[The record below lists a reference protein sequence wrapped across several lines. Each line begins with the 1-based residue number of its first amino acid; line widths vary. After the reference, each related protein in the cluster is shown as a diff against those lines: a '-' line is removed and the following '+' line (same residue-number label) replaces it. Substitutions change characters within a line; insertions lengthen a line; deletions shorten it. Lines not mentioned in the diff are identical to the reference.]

1 MMEIDKGR
9 PSGQAL
15 KEKMPFKGGLRSR
28 VQDTWLGRNWST
40 VLILVAIILIA
51 LFVRSYFGYATAVDN
66 GFLVGGGS
74 DSYYHQRVI
83 EYVQETGSH
92 LVNDPLLNY
101 PLGMRN
107 ARPPL
112 FDWSVAVTGQL
123 LSGVTG
129 MDISSATG
137 YALLSSTAIW
147 GALTCIP
154 VFMITRAAFGNRA
167 GLLAA
172 LLLAIMPGHVQRSV
186 FANADH
192 DAMILFFVVFAFY
205 FLLRALMSI
214 RGTKWV
220 ENWKSASSV
229 RQGIKSYLGMN
240 HRSLIYALLGGVC
253 VATVAMIWT
262 GFTYVLV
269 IILVYLLVQVLI
281 NRFRN
286 VDSMGELMVVGVM
299 LASAFAI
306 MAPLYW
312 QMDYWNQ
319 WFDVPFYLFLGS
331 MVIGALFTVSRD
343 YPWTLAIPMVVAF
356 VAVALIAVFFIS
368 PNLFEAII
376 SGQGYLVKSKLY
388 STISEAQAPGFSNL
402 ALSFGAVTFWL
413 AIIGLVWAAV
423 KVPKNPSPHFIFV
436 VVWMGVSMYMAASA
450 QRFMFN
456 AAPAFAMAAGWI
468 LALIIAAIK
477 FEEVSRALSG
487 FRSNPLAT
495 LRKAFKLRHVA
506 GALFLAFLI
515 VAPNVWTAVDAG
527 IPSETKRGLDKQIYD
542 VMPSFLRPGNYNT
555 ATGSFW
561 YLGAFTYSLPLPST
575 YWPTAWR
582 WFSQQDSGVEEADR
596 PAFLSWW
603 DYGFEAI
610 QQGKHPT
617 VADNFQNGY
626 QFAGSF
632 ITAGSEEDAVALM
645 IIRLLEGTGVTDEI
659 AAVMNSHGVDAGKVK
674 EIMNNPSAYI
684 DEVKNNPDVYGPYD
698 NDLSA
703 QNAKYA
709 AARVELQDAGLEGLV
724 DIYSKVREVSG
735 KDIGYF
741 AVDGRLFPFSA
752 SFNNIFY
759 APATLSD
766 RVIDP
771 YTNAPVDYYEIK
783 AVTSTGLLKSVQ
795 DLTPRDMV
803 LYYTIVYKDAFY
815 KTMLYRAMMGYGP
828 SDVGKNGQGIPGIS
842 GSLADMDPMPAWN
855 LTHFK
860 QVYRTAYYSPLN
872 STEAA
877 QHPESWYAISYEEAL
892 QRQKD
897 IEAGIDHG
905 TVDLSASTL
914 TSGVVFIQYYDGAI
928 LRGQATS
935 SDGTPLS
942 GIYVTAVDELGI
954 PHHTVQTDE
963 DGNYELILPFGDIKV
978 VYSAGTLNKQTQVA
992 TIIHTEEYNV
1002 TYNQAMRK
1010 DPDYTFDGDIE
1021 LDVSI
1026 VSGRVYWDNDG
1037 DNIYDPDVDE
1047 VMDNATVVLEN
1058 PESGFRQEVATNA
1071 TGEYRIIALR
1081 DEGSYI
1087 YGVLDGHSF
1096 LNRTISMNE
1105 YGDTRWDIP
1114 IRPSSISGTVEF
1126 ESGGPAPSVDLSL
1139 KDEASGEARRVTTD
1153 ESGQFEFDKL
1163 LPGNYTLGP
1172 ADGNFTMDSQEFILD
1187 VGDVETVT
1195 LTLRDATRII
1205 GSVTLGGEGQG
1216 NVTVSFLS
1224 EHRDEPIT
1232 ATTDENGEY
1241 EVTLPN
1247 GNYTAYVLTS
1257 SDGTDYVA
1265 MQHFEADGTLQTIDL
1280 DLEEA
1285 AVVSGKVK
1293 GNDAVSDAI
1302 VIFTASSGSSVRTT
1316 ADENGEYKLFLL
1328 PGTYS
1333 ICSAGSGMAFWD
1345 DIDIEGSGV
1354 YDLQLGE
1361 AASLKGTV
1369 YRDADGNRYPNSG
1382 EAIAGALLTV
1392 TTDAGRTISFL
1403 TDSSGKYDIILPKGS
1418 DYRLTISKSGYAAA
1432 ERTLEGFAG
1441 KTENVDL
1448 VAFNQTAR
1456 GTVEGSD
1463 NASLDGYEIVFE
1475 DAGGGASDAT
1485 ATISGDE
1492 FEVSL
1497 SPGNYRVIIETVEEG
1512 YRYVYNGTLT
1522 VPVGRA
1528 PADLEII
1535 AQLEVKVEVELQVDE
1550 IGEGTIRF
1558 VEPDEGVDVE
1568 IDASEDSVYLVP
1580 GSYTIYALIK
1590 DGNTY
1595 YADLTFA
1602 TVDTAIGGP
1611 VTITPEIAN
1620 ILQGEILDENGD
1632 ALRGTSKVTIAAGAN
1647 IELPVT
1653 TNSNGEYQVYLPD
1666 GTYTVSAEQ
1675 AMKKVI
1681 DEVTRYVIYTG
1692 SETVNMAG
1700 TNDLDIPTTWDYDN
1714 VTVSGELDSSLTWLH
1729 FQALSETAIDANAVI
1744 AGNGYT
1750 VNLAPGTYA
1759 VYGTDNASRVVLT
1772 TITVGP
1778 SDDVTLDLTTV
1789 SGHRI
1794 SGTVTFEGDPVEGA
1808 EVSFLGVAGF
1818 TITTDGSGGY
1828 SAVLPSGVY
1837 QIVAVSTVV
1846 GENNVRETRAASIER
1861 ALSGTVD
1868 DADLALELQYI
1879 GYVEL
1884 SWDRVVK
1891 EVKAG
1896 EQVEYEIEISNVG
1909 NVDDTYVISS
1919 TSPWGVTISESRV
1932 TLSSGESKTVTVTI
1946 TTPSDAKVSHP
1957 QIIIKAESAN
1967 TKASAILKLDVNI
1980 TAVYGMEARPGPA
1993 QVDGTEFVSLPIV
2006 LENTGNA
2013 DDRYTLIISD
2023 EAADALREQ
2032 GWSVSIPGRSSLTK
2046 EVSVSAGKSATVSL
2060 RLEKIRDDADS
2071 NPTLTYEVTS
2081 EHMDD
2086 DFEGNVQIEQL
2097 KLGEVSLD
2105 TSGQGAKIGA
2115 PQVPAITWVLLALIA
2130 VLAAVLVIL
2139 RVNKGVFG
2147 RRRKR

>member
-299 LASAFAI
+299 LASAFALI
-306 MAPLYW
+306 APLYW
-312 QMDYWNQ
+312 QMNYWSQ

-331 MVIGALFTVSRD
+331 MVIGGLFTVSRD
-343 YPWTLAIPMVVAF
+343 YPWTLTIPVVVAI
-356 VAVALIAVFFIS
+356 VAVALIAVYLIS
-368 PNLFEAII
+368 PSLFDAIV

-388 STISEAQAPGFSNL
+388 STIAEAQAPGFSNL

-506 GALFLAFLI
+506 GALFLALLI

-992 TIIHTEEYNV
+992 SFITEKPYNIS
-1002 TYNQAMRK
+1002 YAQAMRK
-1010 DPDYTFDGDIE
+1010 ASYTLNGDLE

-1026 VSGRVYWDNDG
+1026 VSGRVYWDENG
-1037 DNIYDPDVDE
+1037 NGIYDPTDE
-1047 VMDNATVVLEN
+1047 AIENATVVLEN
-1058 PESGFRQEVATNA
+1058 PDTKFKQEVTTNA
-1071 TGEYRIIALR
+1071 TGEYRFIALR

-1087 YGVLDGHSF
+1087 YAVLDGHPF
-1096 LNRTISMNE
+1096 GNRTISLYE
-1105 YGDTRWDIP
+1105 YGDTTLDIP
-1114 IRPSSISGTVEF
+1114 VRPSSISGRVEF

-1205 GSVTLGGEGQG
+1205 GSVTLDGKGQG

-1257 SDGTDYVA
+1257 SNGTDYVA

-1333 ICSAGSGMAFWD
+1333 IYSAGSGMAFWG
-1345 DIDIEGSGV
+1345 DIDIGGIDV

-1369 YRDADGNRYPNSG
+1369 YRDADGNRYPNSR

-1392 TTDAGRTISFL
+1392 TTDGRTISFL

-1441 KTENVDL
+1441 KTENINM
-1448 VAFNQTAR
+1448 VALNQTVS
-1456 GTVEGSD
+1456 GTVTGQD
-1463 NASLDGYEIVFE
+1463 GGLLDGIIEFN
-1475 DAGGGASDAT
+1475 DAGGGAADAT
-1485 ATISGDE
+1485 APIVDGAFS
-1492 FEVSL
+1492 VSL
-1497 SPGNYRVIIETVEEG
+1497 SPGKYNVIVNIEEDG
-1512 YRYVYNGTLT
+1512 HRYVYNDTLT
-1522 VPVGRA
+1522 VPIGRS
-1528 PADLEII
+1528 PASLDLI
-1535 AQLEVKVEVELQVDE
+1535 AQLEVSVSLDVKVEGGGKIVD
-1550 IGEGTIRF
+1550 GKIRF
-1558 VEPDEGVDVE
+1558 VDPDAGVDKE
-1568 IDASEDSVYLVP
+1568 IDIGEERTYLVP
-1580 GSYTIYALIK
+1580 GDYTIYAQMK
-1590 DGNTY
+1590 DGDVY
-1595 YADLTFA
+1595 YAYLGYTN
-1602 TVDTAIGGP
+1602 VREGMGP
-1611 VTITPEIAN
+1611 IN
-1620 ILQGEILDENGD
+1620 IQLQKASLLSGHILDENGD
-1632 ALRGTSKVTIAAGAN
+1632 VLKGTSKVTISPTTSNA
-1647 IELPVT
+1647 ELPIST
-1653 TNSNGEYQVYLPD
+1653 KSNGEYQIYLPD
-1666 GTYTVSAEQ
+1666 GTDGTYTLSAEL

-1681 DEVTRYVIYTG
+1681 EDKTRYVVYTG
-1692 SETVNMAG
+1692 S
-1700 TNDLDIPTTWDYDN
+1700 
-1714 VTVSGELDSSLTWLH
+1714 
-1729 FQALSETAIDANAVI
+1729 ANK
-1744 AGNGYT
+1744 T
-1750 VNLAPGTYA
+1750 
-1759 VYGTDNASRVVLT
+1759 
-1772 TITVGP
+1772 
-1778 SDDVTLDLTTV
+1778 
-1789 SGHRI
+1789 I
-1794 SGTVTFEGDPVEGA
+1794 SG
-1808 EVSFLGVAGF
+1808 
-1818 TITTDGSGGY
+1818 
-1828 SAVLPSGVY
+1828 
-1837 QIVAVSTVV
+1837 
-1846 GENNVRETRAASIER
+1846 
-1861 ALSGTVD
+1861 
-1868 DADLALELQYI
+1868 
-1879 GYVEL
+1879 
-1884 SWDRVVK
+1884 
-1891 EVKAG
+1891 
-1896 EQVEYEIEISNVG
+1896 
-1909 NVDDTYVISS
+1909 SS
-1919 TSPWGVTISESRV
+1919 V
-1932 TLSSGESKTVTVTI
+1932 
-1946 TTPSDAKVSHP
+1946 
-1957 QIIIKAESAN
+1957 
-1967 TKASAILKLDVNI
+1967 KLDV
-1980 TAVYGMEARPGPA
+1980 
-1993 QVDGTEFVSLPIV
+1993 
-2006 LENTGNA
+2006 
-2013 DDRYTLIISD
+2013 
-2023 EAADALREQ
+2023 
-2032 GWSVSIPGRSSLTK
+2032 
-2046 EVSVSAGKSATVSL
+2046 
-2060 RLEKIRDDADS
+2060 
-2071 NPTLTYEVTS
+2071 PTIWGY
-2081 EHMDD
+2081 D
-2086 DFEGNVQIEQL
+2086 N
-2097 KLGEVSLD
+2097 
-2105 TSGQGAKIGA
+2105 
-2115 PQVPAITWVLLALIA
+2115 
-2130 VLAAVLVIL
+2130 
-2139 RVNKGVFG
+2139 
-2147 RRRKR
+2147 